1 MLRLLP
7 DLQDETLIGNDV
19 EKEGKSEGGKKQRQ
33 KVEAAPYSP
42 TLSVSL
48 IDFGKAKDLLLLPN
62 SPLLAGCDVKEVS
75 SSLPSSTSSPSPSPF
90 ISTPTSSIAFYGDD
104 GKTRYNLKFN

>member
-1 MLRLLP
+1 
-7 DLQDETLIGNDV
+7 
-19 EKEGKSEGGKKQRQ
+19 
-33 KVEAAPYSP
+33 
-42 TLSVSL
+42 
-48 IDFGKAKDLLLLPN
+48 
-62 SPLLAGCDVKEVS
+62 VKEVS